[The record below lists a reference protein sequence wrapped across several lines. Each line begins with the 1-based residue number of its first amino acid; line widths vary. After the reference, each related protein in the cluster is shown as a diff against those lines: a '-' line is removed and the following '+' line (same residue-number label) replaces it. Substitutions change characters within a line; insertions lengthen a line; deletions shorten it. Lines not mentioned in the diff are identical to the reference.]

1 MRLQIHFDHESS
13 MLDKSDW
20 ISSAVSD
27 MVDLT
32 PSELIGAKR
41 HFAPVKSWLASWA
54 YGTPSVYP
62 LVIVG
67 DSGVGKTT
75 VARAYAQA
83 AGFDIIESH
92 ADADRDAKHF
102 KKVFSEARMPTF
114 FGEPRCLIVE
124 DASAITKAGW
134 RTFDQVIKSKAFPL
148 IIIAENESEVAWQYR
163 KSGLTHEIP
172 QPQPAD
178 LLQLLN
184 SICSNP
190 DANNSRLRWIS
201 ENASSWRTAKFLLKT
216 TPPDWEDDSVQAG
229 DRTRTGFNEIAA
241 ILRGEHPLERGI
253 SSHPLGVL
261 QAADWNCAP
270 PDHVVEAMRLHSL
283 AWAVEGLS
291 SVSMAYLSTLRASTQ
306 DKPPFRKRD
315 IRGSVRRL

>member
-1 MRLQIHFDHESS
+1 MQSDHESS
-13 MLDKSDW
+13 MLDKSAW

-32 PSELIGAKR
+32 PSELIGPKR
-41 HFAPVKSWLASWA
+41 HFAPVKSWLDSWA
-54 YGTPSVYP
+54 FGTPSVYP

-67 DSGVGKTT
+67 DSGVGKST
-75 VARAYAQA
+75 VARAYAQD

-92 ADADRDAKHF
+92 ADADRDVKHF
-102 KKVFSEARMPTF
+102 NKVFGEARMPTF

-148 IIIAENESEVAWQYR
+148 IIIAENESDVAWQYR

-172 QPQPAD
+172 QPTPSD
-178 LLQLLN
+178 LLSLLN
-184 SICSNP
+184 SICP
-190 DANNSRLRWIS
+190 DSDSDNSRLRWIS

-216 TPPDWEDDSVQAG
+216 TPPNWDDDSVQAG
-229 DRTRTGFNEIAA
+229 DRTRTGFNEIAS
-241 ILRGEHPLERGI
+241 ILSGEHSVERGI
-253 SSHPLGVL
+253 SSHPLGLL

-270 PDHVVEAMRLHSL
+270 PDHVIEAMRLHSL

-291 SVSMAYLSTLRASTQ
+291 KVSMAYLATLRAGTQ
-306 DKPPFRKRD
+306 DKPPFRRRD
-315 IRGSVRRL
+315 IRGSVRRV